1 MITPELISRYPFFSD
16 LEIDDITE
24 LANSAEG
31 VTIDTGEFIF
41 REGEFLRNFYI
52 VVEGAVG
59 IVHEESKNKKK
70 KKTETVISAVGPGH
84 VFAWSALV
92 PPYKATASAR
102 SLTPCWLIAFDCKKL
117 FKSFEADCE
126 FGYRMMQKIV
136 QISRDRLLDARI
148 ESLVF
153 MA

>member
-1 MITPELISRYPFFSD
+1 MITPELISRYPFFID
-16 LEIDDITE
+16 MEIEHLKVLAEAATGITIETGGFVFHEGDE
-24 LANSAEG
+24 LNH
-31 VTIDTGEFIF
+31 FF
-41 REGEFLRNFYI
+41 I

-59 IVHEESKNKKK
+59 IVLEHKGKAD
-70 KKTETVISAVGPGH
+70 TIISAVGPGH

-92 PPYKATASAR
+92 SPHIATASAKAM
-102 SLTPCWLIAFDCKKL
+102 TPCWLIGFDRKKL
-117 FKSFEADCE
+117 MQAFQKDCR
-126 FGYRMMQKIV
+126 FGYRIMDKIV

>member
-16 LEIDDITE
+16 LELNDITA
-24 LANSAEG
+24 LANAADGLTAE
-31 VTIDTGEFIF
+31 TGDFIF
-41 REGEFLRNFYI
+41 REGNFLRNFYI

-59 IVHEESKNKKK
+59 IVLEGTGKDKKS
-70 KKTETVISAVGPGH
+70 ETVISAVGPGH

-92 PPYKATASAR
+92 PPYKATASAKA
-102 SLTPCWLIAFDCKKL
+102 LTPCWLIAFDCKKL
-117 FKSFEADCE
+117 FNAFQEDCK

>member
-1 MITPELISRYPFFSD
+1 MITPELISRYPFFVD
-16 LEIDDITE
+16 LEIDHLKTLADVAVGITSE
-24 LANSAEG
+24 AENY
-31 VTIDTGEFIF
+31 IF
-41 REGEFLRNFYI
+41 HKGDDLEYFYI

-59 IVHEESKNKKK
+59 IVLEHPEKPD
-70 KKTETVISAVGPGH
+70 TVISAVGPGH

-92 PPYKATASAR
+92 SPHVATASAKA
-102 SLTPCWLIAFDCKKL
+102 LTPCWLIGFDRQKLVQAFQQDCI
-117 FKSFEADCE
+117 
-126 FGYRMMQKIV
+126 FGYRLMERIA

>member
-16 LEIDDITE
+16 LELDDLTS
-24 LANSAEG
+24 LAKSAEG
-31 VTIDTGEFIF
+31 NTIQTGEYLFH
-41 REGEFLRNFYI
+41 EGEDLKYFYI

-59 IVHEESKNKKK
+59 IVHERSKDD
-70 KKTETVISAVGPGH
+70 KKTETVISAVGPGR

-92 PPYKATASAR
+92 PPFKATASAKA
-102 SLTPCWLIAFDCKKL
+102 LTPCWLIAFDCKKL
-117 FKSFEADCE
+117 FHAFQNDCE
-126 FGYRMMQKIV
+126 FGFRMMQKIV

>member
-1 MITPELISRYPFFSD
+1 MITPELISRYPFFSGLELDD
-16 LEIDDITE
+16 LTA
-24 LANSAEG
+24 LANSADGNKKE
-31 VTIDTGEFIF
+31 TGEFIF
-41 REGEFLRNFYI
+41 REGDELRCFYI

-59 IVHEESKNKKK
+59 IVHEGPRKDQKS
-70 KKTETVISAVGPGH
+70 ETVISAVGPGR

-92 PPYKATASAR
+92 PPYRATASAKA
-102 SLTPCWLIAFDCKKL
+102 LTPCWLIAFDCKKL
-117 FKSFEADCE
+117 FHAFQKDCE
-126 FGYRMMQKIV
+126 FGFRMMQKIV

>member
-1 MITPELISRYPFFSD
+1 MITTELISRYPFFSD
-16 LEIDDITE
+16 FELDD
-24 LANSAEG
+24 LNSIAKAAEG
-31 VTIDTGEFIF
+31 NTFESGEYVF
-41 REGEFLRNFYI
+41 REGDILRYFYI
-52 VVEGAVG
+52 VLEGAIG
-59 IVHEESKNKKK
+59 IVHEESGKDKKS
-70 KKTETVISAVGPGH
+70 ETVISAVGPGH

-92 PPYKATASAR
+92 PPYKATASAKA
-102 SLTPCWLIAFDCKKL
+102 LTPCWLIAFDCQKL
-117 FKSFEADCE
+117 LLSFEKNCE

>member
-1 MITPELISRYPFFSD
+1 MITPELISRYPFFKG
-16 LEIDDITE
+16 LELSHLSA
-24 LANSAEG
+24 LAGAAEG
-31 VTIDTGEFIF
+31 ITIKGGEMIF
-41 REGEFLRNFYI
+41 EEGNELRYFYI

-59 IVHEESKNKKK
+59 IVLQKPGKP
-70 KKTETVISAVGPGH
+70 ETVISAVGPGH

-92 PPYKATASAR
+92 PPHRATAGAKAFVPS
-102 SLTPCWLIAFDCKKL
+102 WLIAFDRLKL
-117 FKSFEADCE
+117 LHEFQKDCR
-126 FGYRMMQKIV
+126 FGYRMMEKIV

>member
-16 LEIDDITE
+16 LDLDDIITI
-24 LANSAEG
+24 ANTAEG
-31 VTIDTGEFIF
+31 NTVESGEFVF
-41 REGEFLRNFYI
+41 REGDELRYFYI
-52 VVEGAVG
+52 VIEGAIG
-59 IVHEESKNKKK
+59 IVRERSGKNSI
-70 KKTETVISAVGPGH
+70 TETVISAVGPGH

-92 PPYKATASAR
+92 PPYLATASAKA
-102 SLTPCWLIAFDCKKL
+102 LTPCWLITFDCQKL
-117 FKSFEADCE
+117 LQAFQNDCE
-126 FGYRMMQKIV
+126 FGFRMMQKIV

>member
-1 MITPELISRYPFFSD
+1 MITPELVSRYPFFSD
-16 LEIDDITE
+16 LDLDDIKT
-24 LANSAEG
+24 LADSAEG
-31 VTIDTGEFIF
+31 NTIESGEFVF
-41 REGEFLRNFYI
+41 HEGDELRHFYI
-52 VVEGAVG
+52 VVEGAIG
-59 IVHEESKNKKK
+59 IVQEGVGKD

-92 PPYKATASAR
+92 PPYKATASAKAF
-102 SLTPCWLIAFDCKKL
+102 TPCWLISFDCNKL
-117 FKSFEADCE
+117 LSAFEKDCE
-126 FGYRMMQKIV
+126 FGYRMMQKII

>member
-16 LEIDDITE
+16 LELEDITA
-24 LANSAEG
+24 LADIAEG
-31 VTIDTGEFIF
+31 NKVGNGEFIF
-41 REGEFLRNFYI
+41 HEGDELRYFYI
-52 VVEGAVG
+52 VVEGAIG
-59 IVHEESKNKKK
+59 IILEGSEKDKKS
-70 KKTETVISAVGPGH
+70 ETVISAIGPGH

-92 PPYKATASAR
+92 PPHKATASAKA
-102 SLTPCWLIAFDCKKL
+102 LTPCWLIAFDCGKL
-117 FKSFEADCE
+117 LGKFQNNCA
-126 FGYRMMQKIV
+126 FGFRMMQKIV

>member
-16 LEIDDITE
+16 LELDDIIA
-24 LANSAEG
+24 LADSAEG
-31 VTIDTGEFIF
+31 LTTQTGDFIF
-41 REGEFLRNFYI
+41 REGDLLKNFFI

-59 IVHEESKNKKK
+59 IVHERSGKDKD
-70 KKTETVISAVGPGH
+70 TETVISAVGPGH

-92 PPYKATASAR
+92 PPYKATASAK

-117 FKSFEADCE
+117 FTTFKADCE

-153 MA
+153 LA

>member
-1 MITPELISRYPFFSD
+1 MITPELISRYPFFID
-16 LEIDDITE
+16 LELDHLNILADAAVGLEKETGVYIFHEGDE
-24 LANSAEG
+24 LKY
-31 VTIDTGEFIF
+31 
-41 REGEFLRNFYI
+41 FYI

-59 IVHEESKNKKK
+59 IVLEHPDKSD
-70 KKTETVISAVGPGH
+70 TVISAIGPGH

-92 PPYKATASAR
+92 KPHQATASAKA
-102 SLTPCWLIAFDCKKL
+102 LTPCWLIGFDRPKLVAAFEKDYNL
-117 FKSFEADCE
+117 
-126 FGYRMMQKIV
+126 GYRLMEKIV

>member
-1 MITPELISRYPFFSD
+1 MVTPELISRYPFFAD
-16 LEIDDITE
+16 LEMGDIQA
-24 LANSAEG
+24 LAAIADGITVNAG
-31 VTIDTGEFIF
+31 DFIF
-41 REGEFLRNFYI
+41 HEGDELHHFYI

-59 IVHEESKNKKK
+59 IILENTGKDKNA
-70 KKTETVISAVGPGH
+70 ETVISAIGPGH

-92 PPYKATASAR
+92 PPNKATASAKA
-102 SLTPCWLIAFDCKKL
+102 LTSCWIIAFDCQKL
-117 FKSFEADCE
+117 YTRFETDCR
-126 FGYRMMQKIV
+126 FGYRMMQKVV